1 MSSKSIE
8 SKYSL
13 FDIAGP
19 VMVGPSSSH
28 TAGAC
33 KIGQYARALFNK
45 TPEKVTFVL
54 HGSFGQVYKGH
65 ATDRALLAGVM
76 RFRTSDPALKNSFAI
91 AEEKGI
97 DYKFVVKELN
107 AKYHANTVKIILEAK
122 GRKRMEVIGSSIGGG
137 KMMIVKIDKFDVE
150 IHGIAGKYKTLVCSH
165 DLKSS
170 TLPNLLKRISKFGL
184 EVASYESTK
193 YAGHGLSVVNYL
205 GRRLLVDELLSLE
218 STEGVEFVRCLTKVP
233 N

>member
-1 MSSKSIE
+1 MVPKSSDSR
-8 SKYSL
+8 YSL

-45 TPEKVTFVL
+45 TPEKVTFYL

-65 ATDRALLAGVM
+65 ATDRALLAGIM
-76 RFRTSDPALKNSFAI
+76 RFKTSDPNLKDAFSI
-91 AEEKGI
+91 AKDKGI
-97 DYKFVVKELN
+97 DYEFVVKDLG
-107 AKYHANTVKIILEAK
+107 AHYHANTVEIVLEAK
-122 GRKRMEVIGSSIGGG
+122 GKKPMSVLGSSIGGG

-150 IHGIAGKYKTLVCSH
+150 IHGIAGKYKTLVSSH
-165 DLKSS
+165 DLKPQ
-170 TLPNLLKRISKFGL
+170 TLSNLLNRIARNG
-184 EVASYESTK
+184 VQTASFESTT
-193 YAGHGLSVVNYL
+193 YAGHGLSVINYF
-205 GRRLLVDELLSLE
+205 GRRLLVDEILE
-218 STEGVEFVRCLTKVP
+218 LEKIEGVEFVRCLTKVP

>member
-1 MSSKSIE
+1 MVPKSAD
-8 SKYSL
+8 SRYSL

-45 TPEKVTFVL
+45 TPEKVTFYL

-76 RFRTSDPALKNSFAI
+76 RFRTSDPALKDAFNLAK
-91 AEEKGI
+91 EKGI
-97 DYKFVVKELN
+97 HYEFKVQELG
-107 AKYHANTVKIILEAK
+107 AQYHANTVKIVLEAK
-122 GRKRMEVIGSSIGGG
+122 GRKPMSVIGSSIGGG
-137 KMMIVKIDKFDVE
+137 KMMIVKVDQFDVE
-150 IHGIAGKYKTLVCSH
+150 IHGVAGKYKTLVCSH
-165 DLKSS
+165 DLQKS
-170 TLPNLLKRISKFGL
+170 TLPELLQRIEKFGL
-184 EVASYESTK
+184 QVASFETVTYG
-193 YAGHGLSVVNYL
+193 GHALSVVNYF

-218 STEGVEFVRCLTKVP
+218 KAIGVEFVRCLTKVS